1 MRCSGRPAFLP
12 HAPLLRTDSTGFFQD
27 RLEEPTGIEGEGG
40 KGGERREEEEG
51 EREREIV
58 L

>member
-12 HAPLLRTDSTGFFQD
+12 NAPLLRTDSTGFFQD
-27 RLEEPTGIEGEGG
+27 RLEEPTGIEGGRV
-40 KGGERREEEEG
+40 GERREEEEG